1 MAQNQNLVAFANNI
15 SVSVTGNVGIS
26 NTAPTDKLSING
38 TTYLGGNVSSS
49 GIINASSY
57 TVGSIVV
64 ANSTALN
71 ANGFSVNSTGGYFT
85 GIINATSHN
94 TGGGYGSASGG
105 AVVNSTSIAIGNTTA
120 NVIITPNT
128 VSVYGSNVG
137 YMELPQNSQTAAY
150 TTILSDSG
158 KMIIHPSSDNNART
172 FTIANNSSVAYPLGT
187 VLTFVNA
194 ANVLTIAI
202 NNDTMYASGY
212 ASNTGSRSVNAYGI
226 ATAIKVGSTSWIISG
241 SNMS

>member
-1 MAQNQNLVAFANNI
+1 MAQNQNLVTFANNI
-15 SVSVTGNVGIS
+15 
-26 NTAPTDKLSING
+26 TA
-38 TTYLGGNVSSS
+38 
-49 GIINASSY
+49 
-57 TVGSIVV
+57 
-64 ANSTALN
+64 ANSTGVYYTGVVN
-71 ANGFSVNSTGGYFT
+71 ATSYATGSGYGSSTGGIVANVT
-85 GIINATSHN
+85 TI
-94 TGGGYGSASGG
+94 
-105 AVVNSTSIAIGNTTA
+105 AVGNSSA
-120 NVIITPNT
+120 NVIITSNT

-137 YMELPQNSQTAAY
+137 YMELPQNSQTTAY
-150 TTILSDSG
+150 TTVLSDTG

-172 FTIANNSSVAYPLGT
+172 FTIANNSSVAYPVGT

-212 ASNTGSRSVNAYGI
+212 ASNTGSRTVNAYGI